1 MENKQNLLQ
10 TDNGLLY
17 QVEEKPRNLKD
28 GVVFG
33 FQHILTMFGGMTI
46 PPLALSAALGMSATQ
61 TAQLLCLCMIGS
73 GLATLC
79 QTTFGVKLPVI
90 QTMSLAFL
98 SGYIAI
104 ANIITSENGGVPDIS
119 MTMCYIG
126 GAVIL
131 GGIVELLLGVTG
143 LISKLKRVFT
153 PIVMGTVM
161 MLIMLSQAEMTVSWA
176 SENWLIF
183 LLVATLTFLMSSIL
197 PATKWGQRMKY
208 TKYIKALSIVVP
220 VAIGY
225 IVSLILSRTGVFAP
239 GSGAYIDTTVLS
251 EAPWFTV
258 PLGVVNWGM
267 PKFRLDFMVLLLAAY
282 MMSIIES
289 IGQYHANT
297 FACKL
302 EGKLSQKR
310 VGMGIGM
317 EGLGCILS
325 ALAGGLSSTSAGENI
340 GLVERTGVASRYI
353 ARIGGL
359 WLILAGLTGKFG
371 ALISTLSSPIIAGF
385 YVSILGIVGGSGVQ
399 TAFTKAKLSSRN
411 VSIFGIALII
421 GMGFPIYIAANPID
435 TGILWL
441 NNSINGICSS
451 CMAIGGIGA
460 ILLDQILPASDEERG
475 IEPDDPVETTS
486 AEA

>member
-1 MENKQNLLQ
+1 MANKQQ
-10 TDNGLLY
+10 TYPDNGLLY
-17 QVEEKPRNLKD
+17 QVDEKPRNLKD

-33 FQHILTMFGGMTI
+33 FQHVLTMFGGMTI
-46 PPLALSAALGMSATQ
+46 PPLALAAALGMSATQ
-61 TAQLLCLCMIGS
+61 TAQLLCLCMIGC

-98 SGYIAI
+98 AGYISI
-104 ANIITSENGGVPDIS
+104 ANIIANENGGVPNVS
-119 MTMCYIG
+119 LTMCYIG

-131 GGIVELLLGVTG
+131 GGIVEFLLGVTG
-143 LISKLKRVFT
+143 LIAKLKRVFT
-153 PIVMGTVM
+153 PIIMGCVM
-161 MLIMLSQAEMTVSWA
+161 MLIMLSQAETTVSWA
-176 SENWLIF
+176 SESWPIF
-183 LLVATLTFLMSSIL
+183 LLVATITTLMSSII

-220 VAIGY
+220 VTIGY
-225 IVSLILSRTGVFAP
+225 IVSLILSRNGVFTP
-239 GSGAYIDTTVLS
+239 DSGAYIDTTVLKD
-251 EAPWFTV
+251 APWFTV
-258 PLGVVNWGM
+258 PFGAINWGL
-267 PKFRLDFMVLLLAAY
+267 PKFRLDFMLLLLAAY

-302 EGKLSQKR
+302 DRKLTQKR

-353 ARIGGL
+353 ARIGGVV
-359 WLILAGLTGKFG
+359 LILCGLTGKFG
-371 ALISTLSSPIIAGF
+371 ALISTLSDPIIAGF

-421 GMGFPIYIAANPID
+421 GMGIPIYIAANPID

-451 CMAIGGIGA
+451 SMAIGGIGA
-460 ILLDQILPASDEERG
+460 IFLDQILPASDEERG
-475 IEPDDPVETTS
+475 IEPDDEEEMETIT
-486 AEA
+486 A